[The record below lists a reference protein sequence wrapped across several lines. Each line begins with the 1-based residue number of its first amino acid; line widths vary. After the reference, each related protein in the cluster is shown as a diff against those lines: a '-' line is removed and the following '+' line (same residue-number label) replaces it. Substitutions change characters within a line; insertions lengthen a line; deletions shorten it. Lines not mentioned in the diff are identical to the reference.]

1 MALLELGGKKFTI
14 PVGEVTLGSD
24 AGCVI
29 SLAGAAILPQHALL
43 QGQADGQ
50 VIIRKASPAAE
61 VLING
66 VRLGAEPTPLLH
78 GDKIEVGGHEL
89 TFVDERRTG
98 STQFVKAFTPA
109 TGGPAKP
116 SVKPPAIGVT
126 GGRVVSLTDGR
137 EYVITGASLVFGRE
151 AGCDVVVA
159 GKDVSRRHAEI
170 VLTPKG
176 YVVVDSSTNGT
187 FVNEQRVEGQRIL
200 ARADVLRL
208 GDEQFRFYVDA
219 APATAAAPPPP
230 GPAASPPQAV
240 PPAPAAASQM
250 GAPGQ
255 AVPPP
260 GATERLRHTVHGL
273 EAFVPA
279 SPSAGPASG
288 GGLASFLVRSG
299 GLIGQRLAVKTPI
312 VNIGRADYNDLV
324 VPDPSI
330 STSHAKLQRREGVW
344 VLVDLDSTN
353 GTFVDGERVQGEAPL
368 APGATVRFGDVQL
381 VFEPTDDALRVAKG
395 GGTQVLKTPHSIAP
409 NVPPKPA
416 SSPPAPAPTAPRGS
430 PAPGP
435 KAAPPLKP
443 QAPSPSR
450 PGPRPAPKRP
460 AAQQPP
466 PKKGK
471 GCGGSAAAL
480 IVAGVALVAL
490 LHRLLA

>member
-1 MALLELGGKKFTI
+1 MALLELGGKRFTI

-24 AGCVI
+24 ASCAI
-29 SLAGAAILPQHALL
+29 SLTGAAVLPRHALL

-50 VIIRKASPAAE
+50 VIIRKASPAAD

-78 GDKIEVGGHEL
+78 GDKVEVGGHEL

-109 TGGPAKP
+109 TAGGPAKAGG
-116 SVKPPAIGVT
+116 KAPAIGVT

-137 EYVITGASLVFGRE
+137 EYVIAGASLVFGRE
-151 AGCDVVVA
+151 AGCDVVVS

-170 VLTPKG
+170 VQTPKG
-176 YVVVDSSTNGT
+176 YLLVDQSTNGT
-187 FVNEQRVEGQRIL
+187 FVNEERVEGQRIL
-200 ARADVLRL
+200 ARTDVIRL
-208 GDEQFRFYVDA
+208 GEEQFRFYAEA
-219 APATAAAPPPP
+219 APATATAPPSP
-230 GPAASPPQAV
+230 GPAASPPQAA
-240 PPAPAAASQM
+240 PPAPSPGPQPV
-250 GAPGQ
+250 GGSGQ
-255 AVPPP
+255 AAPPP
-260 GATERLRHTVHGL
+260 GASDRLRATVHGL
-273 EAFVPA
+273 EAYVPP
-279 SPSAGPASG
+279 SPRSATG
-288 GGLASFLVRSG
+288 GSLATFLVRSG
-299 GLIGQRLAVKTPI
+299 GLIGQRLAVKTPV

-324 VPDPSI
+324 VPDPSV

-353 GTFVDGERVQGEAPL
+353 GTFVDGERVKGEAPL
-368 APGATVRFGDVQL
+368 APGATVRLGDVQL
-381 VFEPTDDALRVAKG
+381 VFEPTDDGVSIAKG
-395 GGTQVLKTPHSIAP
+395 GGTQMLRTPHSIAP

-416 SSPPAPAPTAPRGS
+416 PSPPAPSPKAPRGS
-430 PAPGP
+430 PPPAP
-435 KAAPPLKP
+435 KA
-443 QAPSPSR
+443 APSPSR
-450 PGPRPAPKRP
+450 PGPKPKRP

-480 IVAGVALVAL
+480 VVGGGALVAL